1 MSLGPSVVAGLSTDD
16 LLERAATL
24 LFIDGKWYARGR
36 WSAGMQTTFSPPCR
50 TARGSA
56 AAPGRQRVAAGIKP
70 VGVRP
75 VGVRPVGVRPVAT
88 EQRSILIAVL
98 FVDVRWMDG

>member
-1 MSLGPSVVAGLSTDD
+1 MSTDD

-50 TARGSA
+50 TAREALLHLVDKGGGGDKAGGCEAGGCEAGGCEAGS
-56 AAPGRQRVAAGIKP
+56 
-70 VGVRP
+70 
-75 VGVRPVGVRPVAT
+75 
-88 EQRSILIAVL
+88 ELNSDL
-98 FVDVRWMDG
+98 F